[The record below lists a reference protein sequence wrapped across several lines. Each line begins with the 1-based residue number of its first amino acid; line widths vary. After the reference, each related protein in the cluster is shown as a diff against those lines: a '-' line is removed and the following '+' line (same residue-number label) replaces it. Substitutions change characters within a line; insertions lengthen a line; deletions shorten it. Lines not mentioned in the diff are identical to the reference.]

1 MVKEGGLAAVLMFLD
16 FFSTNV
22 QRTAVKTAAN
32 CCRGMQHDNIAM
44 VKDILPNLEN
54 ILQYSDQKIVE
65 QVCLCFVRL
74 ADSFKSNAA
83 HLQVRESPLI
93 ILSRGSV
100 YDALLITLR
109 HSFSS
114 LFSLLSQRMFSGP
127 FFRCCRL
134 TQMSLLGENRFLNVV
149 GYAIPSQ
156 DRTNLPV
163 IANTE

>member
-1 MVKEGGLAAVLMFLD
+1 MEKGSSSANFLIYQALEKISSEYPHAVVKEGGLAAVLMFLD

-83 HLQVRESPLI
+83 HLQVCMHGFLV
-93 ILSRGSV
+93 LSVRGSFTIIH
-100 YDALLITLR
+100 Y
-109 HSFSS
+109 
-114 LFSLLSQRMFSGP
+114 
-127 FFRCCRL
+127 
-134 TQMSLLGENRFLNVV
+134 
-149 GYAIPSQ
+149 
-156 DRTNLPV
+156 
-163 IANTE
+163 